1 MKDKVLLKA
10 RRDARK
16 EKIITNCR
24 RAFSDYGIE
33 STSITHL
40 CKYAKVNPKVMYD
53 FFRNKDEIVIECAN
67 RGFNMLSETIS
78 KHIIKSDKT
87 LFENIDSLIDELYSS
102 KEEVR
107 FLYQVLISPTY
118 KDKLLPF
125 ASSLHATYEDCKKA
139 LVDKYGV
146 DKDKV
151 EPLFNLFVAVI
162 DCYCLTGNPKF
173 INSAKPYLVEEIKKH
188 IS

>member
-24 RAFSDYGIE
+24 KAFSDYGIE

-53 FFRNKDEIVIECAN
+53 FFRTKDEIVIECAE
-67 RGFNMLSETIS
+67 RGFSMLSEIIS
-78 KHIIKSDKT
+78 NHIIKSEKT
-87 LFENIDSLIDELYSS
+87 LFENIDALIDELYSS
-102 KEEVR
+102 KDEVR

-125 ASSLHATYEDCKKA
+125 ASSLHATYEDCKNA
-139 LVDKYGV
+139 LANKYGV

-173 INSAKPYLVEEIKKH
+173 VNSAKPYLVEEIKKH